1 LKVIWR
7 GIVLAVTITTLAMAG
22 VTDARAGVMLVTS
35 RAALSPNDSI
45 DWGQL
50 GPDSTSLGTSEDV
63 TSASG
68 LNATVSTDDLSGL
81 LRADEGRSW
90 TGNFTIGDH
99 LINNNGFSEFAL
111 TVNFAAPISGAGA
124 QIQLDNSGPFTATL
138 EAFAG
143 NTSLGL
149 FTENGQS
156 STAEDGSAIFLGV
169 IDTIAEITSI
179 VFGIENPPPF
189 RGDFAIN
196 TLSLNTVPEPSSI
209 VLTMIAILAS
219 LAFWRL
225 RSIASLLPI
234 IGRALAER
242 GLERGRC

>member
-1 LKVIWR
+1 
-7 GIVLAVTITTLAMAG
+7 
-22 VTDARAGVMLVTS
+22 
-35 RAALSPNDSI
+35 
-45 DWGQL
+45 
-50 GPDSTSLGTSEDV
+50 V
-63 TSASG
+63 TSANG

-81 LRADEGRSW
+81 LRSDEGGSW

-111 TVNFAAPISGAGA
+111 TVNFAAPVSGAGA

-149 FTENGQS
+149 VTEIGQS
-156 STAEDGSAIFLGV
+156 STAEDGSAIFLGA
-169 IDTIAEITSI
+169 IDTSAEITSI

-189 RGDFAIN
+189 AGDFAIN

-209 VLTMIAILAS
+209 VLTMFAIPAILAI
-219 LAFWRL
+219 WRL
-225 RSIASLLPI
+225 RSVAILRPI
-234 IGRALAER
+234 LGR
-242 GLERGRC
+242 GLVGSDTI